1 MSSRLSEKALAII
14 EGRNFAHLA
23 TLLPDG
29 SPHVTPVW
37 IDREGDILLVN
48 TAEGRVKHRNIQRE
62 PRVAIS
68 VYDQE
73 NPYDKV
79 LIRGRVIEVT
89 EEGAEEHIDELARK
103 YTGRDFQRV
112 PGQKRVIIKIQPER
126 VSS

>member
-1 MSSRLSEKALAII
+1 MAII